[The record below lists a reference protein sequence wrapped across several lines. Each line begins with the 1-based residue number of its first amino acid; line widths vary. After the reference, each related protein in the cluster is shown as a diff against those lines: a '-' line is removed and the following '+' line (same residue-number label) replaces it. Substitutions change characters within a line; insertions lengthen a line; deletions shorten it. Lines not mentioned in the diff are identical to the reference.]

1 VQPIRIGISAC
12 LAGERV
18 RWDGTDRLRQRI
30 VDVIGAMAELVHVC
44 PEVELG
50 LGVPREKIHLVD
62 AGGQVRLVT
71 DRGRDLTDAM
81 ASWAG
86 ARLARADVADVAGWI
101 LKARSPSC
109 DVGSG
114 RFAAAVRA
122 RWPQLPVVDEESL
135 ADDKALIHF
144 SAAVRAYHANL
155 AEMHRAR

>member
-1 VQPIRIGISAC
+1 MQPIRVGISAC

-30 VDVIGAMAELVHVC
+30 VDVIGAMAELVRVC

-50 LGVPREKIHLVD
+50 LGVPREKIHIVD
-62 AGGQVRLVT
+62 GVRLVS
-71 DRGRDLTDAM
+71 DSGRDLTDAM
-81 ASWAG
+81 AAWAE
-86 ARLARADVADVAGWI
+86 ARLARTDVADLSGWI
-101 LKARSPSC
+101 FKARSPSC

-135 ADDKALIHF
+135 EDHVALMHF
-144 SAAVRAYHANL
+144 AAAVRAYHANM
-155 AEMHRAR
+155 AKVHQAR